1 VPEPHRARTRPA
13 NGTGDTA
20 RRAFGW
26 ACALDVATRK
36 PGNVSAASPGH
47 GMDAGQFLRSA
58 DAAAGPLCA
67 AGASVGL
74 RIEAALRA
82 SWAQVGCNT
91 NLGIVL
97 LAAPLAAAA
106 PRWHPGEG
114 LAALR
119 RGLQGVLAGL
129 DIEDARAAYRAIALA
144 RPAGLGNVAQQDVAA
159 EPTIDLRAAMTLAAG
174 RDRIAAQYAQGYVD
188 IFETGLPAFAE
199 TLAHARHAGLGPQAA
214 ARAAMLRA
222 FLEFLA
228 AFPDSHIVRKHG
240 DALAHSVMAESRPW
254 AERARAGEALEA
266 LPALAAWDED
276 LKRRGL
282 NPGTSADLAV
292 AVALVSAL
300 AEPGLA
306 SPSSGGA
313 AS

>member
-1 VPEPHRARTRPA
+1 M
-13 NGTGDTA
+13 TGGDST

-58 DAAAGPLCA
+58 DAASGPLCA
-67 AGASVGL
+67 AGASVGR
-74 RIEAALRA
+74 RIEGALRA

-97 LAAPLAAAA
+97 LAAPLVAAA
-106 PRWHPGEG
+106 PRWHPDEG

-119 RGLQGVLAGL
+119 RALESVLAGL
-129 DIEDARAAYRAIALA
+129 DVEDARAAYRAIALA
-144 RPAGLGNVAQQDVAA
+144 RPAGLGSVARQDVAE
-159 EPTIDLRAAMTLAAG
+159 EPTVDLRAAMALAAG
-174 RDRIAAQYAQGYVD
+174 RDRIAAQYAHGYADV
-188 IFETGLPAFAE
+188 FETGLPAFAE
-199 TLAHARHAGLGPQAA
+199 SLAQARHAGLDPMAA

-228 AFPDSHIVRKHG
+228 SFPDSHIVRKHG
-240 DALAHSVMAESRPW
+240 EALAHSVMAESAPW
-254 AERARAGEALEA
+254 AARARAGEALEGD
-266 LPALAAWDED
+266 PGLAAWDEE

-292 AVALVSAL
+292 AVALVTAL

-306 SPSSGGA
+306 LPSS
-313 AS
+313 SQRPS